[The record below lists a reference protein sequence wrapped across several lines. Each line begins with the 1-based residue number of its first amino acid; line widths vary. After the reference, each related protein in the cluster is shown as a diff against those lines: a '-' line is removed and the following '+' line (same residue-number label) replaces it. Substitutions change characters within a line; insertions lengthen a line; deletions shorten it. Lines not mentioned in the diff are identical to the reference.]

1 MDLNLYFRVIWRFR
15 FLVLG
20 GLVLA
25 LVLGFFAMA
34 RVSFAHG
41 SPKIS
46 YRQKQTWVS
55 STTLDVTQAGFPEG
69 YTVFPYQAITVPG
82 TSQPTFVSKFAD
94 PTRFSDLALY
104 YSSLANSDAVQRL
117 LYSHGPIGGFMV
129 ANPVN
134 TGPASRP
141 LPTNMISITGTSHSR
156 ARAGVIANKG
166 SAAFMQYLSSQQ
178 AAAGVPT
185 KDRVIVKV
193 LNSAGAATLVTKRKK
208 TIPIVVFITV
218 LIATLGLAFI
228 LENLRPR
235 VKPVEAP
242 VESLEQALETSVSSR
257 SA

>member
-25 LVLGFFAMA
+25 LALGFLAAA

-41 SPKIS
+41 KPKVS
-46 YRQKQTWVS
+46 YRQQQTFDS
-55 STTLDVTQAGFPEG
+55 SATLLVTQTGFPEG
-69 YTVFPYQAITVPG
+69 YTVFPYQAVTVPG
-82 TSQPTFVSKFAD
+82 DTQPTYVSRFAD
-94 PTRFSDLALY
+94 PTRFQDLALY
-104 YSSLANSDAVQRL
+104 YSSLANSDAVQHLLHSQGRL
-117 LYSHGPIGGFMV
+117 GGTMI
-129 ANPVN
+129 ATPVQ

-141 LPTNMISITGTSHSR
+141 SPLPMLSITGVAHSG
-156 ARAGVIANKG
+156 ARAIAIANRG
-166 SAAFMQYLSSQQ
+166 AGAFMQYLATQQ
-178 AAAGVPT
+178 AAARVPA
-185 KDRVIVKV
+185 KDRVVVSV
-193 LNSAGAATLVTKRKK
+193 LNTANSSTLVTKRKK

-218 LIATLGLAFI
+218 MIATLGLAFI

-242 VESLEQALETSVSSR
+242 VDSLEQALETSVSAK